1 MYKIVANAD
10 ALIKLGKSGA
20 LPALLSAVKVLVPRA
35 VWEEAVEEGKRRMYE
50 DAHVLERTLGAG
62 GAEIVEHVGHEPG
75 EEAEVLLRS
84 SAAALGAGE
93 RAALAVFFVSSADA
107 ILTDDRAFL
116 GLIAGADPPVPALVP
131 AAAIVSLVETERLS
145 IEEAREALGKLERS
159 VRESVLAAALGEID
173 AMEKHQRKTTERPRK
188 RGKERNDER
197 D

>member
-1 MYKIVANAD
+1 MVAD
-10 ALIKLGKSGA
+10 ADGLIKLGKSGA
-20 LPALLSAVKVLVPRA
+20 LSALLSAARILVPRA
-35 VWEEAVEEGKRRMYE
+35 VCEEAVEEGKRRMYE

-62 GAEIVEHVGHEPG
+62 GAEIIEHVEHEPS
-75 EEAEVLLRS
+75 EEAEVLLRD

-107 ILTDDRAFL
+107 ILTDDRGFL
-116 GLIAGADPPVPALVP
+116 GLLAGDDPPVPVLVP
-131 AAAIVSLVETERLS
+131 AAAIVSLVEAHRLS

-173 AMEKHQRKTTERPRK
+173 AMEKHRRKTTE
-188 RGKERNDER
+188 ERNDER

>member
-1 MYKIVANAD
+1 MYKIVADAD
-10 ALIKLGKSGA
+10 GLIKLGKSGA
-20 LPALLSAVKVLVPRA
+20 LPALLSAAGILVPRA

-62 GAEIVEHVGHEPG
+62 GAEIVEHVEHEPG
-75 EEAEVLLRS
+75 EEAALLRN

-116 GLIAGADPPVPALVP
+116 GLLAGADPPVPALVP
-131 AAAIVSLVETERLS
+131 AAAIVSLVETDRLS
-145 IEEAREALGKLERS
+145 VEGARESLGKLERS

-173 AMEKHQRKTTERPRK
+173 AMEKHQINTREQ
-188 RGKERNDER
+188 RNDER